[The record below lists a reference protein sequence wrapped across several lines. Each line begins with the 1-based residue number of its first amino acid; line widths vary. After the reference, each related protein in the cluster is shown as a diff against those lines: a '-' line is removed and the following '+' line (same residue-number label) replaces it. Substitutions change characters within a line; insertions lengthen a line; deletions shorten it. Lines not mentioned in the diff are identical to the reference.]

1 VLVLH
6 VTQLTLNALWPA
18 VFFARGRRQASLA
31 VIGALDASLA
41 AEVALVARTDP
52 ATAGLL
58 APYLAWCGFATAVNA
73 AVSDPGA

>member
-1 VLVLH
+1 V
-6 VTQLTLNALWPA
+6 QLTLNAMWPA
-18 VFFARGRRQASLA
+18 AFFAGRRRTASLT

-58 APYLAWCGFATAVNA
+58 SPYLAWCGFATALNA
-73 AVSDPGA
+73 APSTSPSEAASN